1 MLLIIG
7 ATQGSIPSECKSFL
21 SNDRDLREQ
30 MIETKKGRKMKKNN
44 VYKDIQLRR
53 IFKWLPFKTLSNW
66 LKLQRGYFFTHIFTS
81 LLEGTTNQPPLPLF

>member
-1 MLLIIG
+1 
-7 ATQGSIPSECKSFL
+7 
-21 SNDRDLREQ
+21 
-30 MIETKKGRKMKKNN
+30 MKKNN